1 MDIDYIR
8 MKNFRQYVDVKI
20 EFARTS
26 PRNFT
31 VIQGAN
37 GAGKTNLL
45 NAITW
50 CLFQDE
56 KHVDSKYKGLPIV
69 NTSTLDRAKEELI
82 DLIVEIQFVQSDGKR
97 VLITRNLRYREAG
110 GKLVEVPPSH
120 APPTVMRETERDWV
134 GPIYGDDAQYVIN
147 SLLPPSIEE
156 YFFFDGERMDD
167 YFRENT
173 GKDIRSAVFEIS
185 QLELFETL
193 IEHLS
198 RRKNE
203 FLKLT
208 RGLSSQAE
216 EMRVD
221 LEIQTRSLEVDKEQ
235 LEELSKKK
243 NEAELLERE
252 FSEKLKKSSLEHIQH
267 LEEQRVMLDSYI
279 SQIQGNIENL
289 ESDRLELLH
298 LHMPVIF
305 AYNPLLKTKALIDG
319 RREAGLIPPLYQAI
333 FIKNL
338 LRKGKCICGSDITE
352 KDEYSSGRRKKVG
365 AFLEE
370 SELSDMSTELIES
383 NIHIQ
388 EMIESVVGF
397 PEEVVSIDKK
407 LKNLQGLKDEK
418 NDMLKKI
425 SQEIKQS
432 NIENIKS
439 WEEQRQKYSQEK
451 DQLTVQIALRQRD
464 IERRGNI
471 IRARNSELKR
481 ELKKESKYES
491 LLRLLAFCDE
501 GMTCAEEVK
510 DSIMKKIKEEVEER
524 ASKQFLA
531 LIWKKE
537 TYKGLVIDDDYNI
550 SIPHISGRE
559 ALGTLSAGERQV
571 CALSFMAALNSVSGF
586 KVPIIIDTPLG
597 RISREPR
604 KNIAENLP
612 NYLKGTQVALLVTEE
627 EYTPEVRK
635 ALSEKVGKTY
645 VINFWEKGMGKMAEV
660 ELVK

>member
-1 MDIDYIR
+1 
-8 MKNFRQYVDVKI
+8 
-20 EFARTS
+20 
-26 PRNFT
+26 
-31 VIQGAN
+31 
-37 GAGKTNLL
+37 
-45 NAITW
+45 
-50 CLFQDE
+50 
-56 KHVDSKYKGLPIV
+56 
-69 NTSTLDRAKEELI
+69 
-82 DLIVEIQFVQSDGKR
+82 
-97 VLITRNLRYREAG
+97 
-110 GKLVEVPPSH
+110 
-120 APPTVMRETERDWV
+120 
-134 GPIYGDDAQYVIN
+134 
-147 SLLPPSIEE
+147 
-156 YFFFDGERMDD
+156 
-167 YFRENT
+167 
-173 GKDIRSAVFEIS
+173 
-185 QLELFETL
+185 
-193 IEHLS
+193 
-198 RRKNE
+198 
-203 FLKLT
+203 
-208 RGLSSQAE
+208 
-216 EMRVD
+216 
-221 LEIQTRSLEVDKEQ
+221 
-235 LEELSKKK
+235 
-243 NEAELLERE
+243 
-252 FSEKLKKSSLEHIQH
+252 
-267 LEEQRVMLDSYI
+267 
-279 SQIQGNIENL
+279 
-289 ESDRLELLH
+289 
-298 LHMPVIF
+298 
-305 AYNPLLKTKALIDG
+305 
-319 RREAGLIPPLYQAI
+319 
-333 FIKNL
+333 
-338 LRKGKCICGSDITE
+338 
-352 KDEYSSGRRKKVG
+352 
-365 AFLEE
+365 
-370 SELSDMSTELIES
+370 
-383 NIHIQ
+383 
-388 EMIESVVGF
+388 VVGF

-407 LKNLQGLKDEK
+407 LKNFQGLKDEK
-418 NDMLKKI
+418 NDVLKKI

-451 DQLTVQIALRQRD
+451 DQLKVQIALRQRD

-471 IRARNSELKR
+471 IRARNSELVR

-501 GMTCAEEVK
+501 GLTCAEEVK